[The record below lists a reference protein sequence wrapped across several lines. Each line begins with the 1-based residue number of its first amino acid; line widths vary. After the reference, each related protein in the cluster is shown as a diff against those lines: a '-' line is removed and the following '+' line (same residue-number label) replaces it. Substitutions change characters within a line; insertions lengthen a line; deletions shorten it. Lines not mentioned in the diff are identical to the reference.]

1 LSEPR
6 IFDPGVSG
14 SVAVL
19 PDPPDRWSY
28 SSLKAVE
35 TCPRRYVLSR
45 GEYPGLWDR
54 SGYPEVPSAAALFGD
69 VVHDSLEVIVRA
81 LANHGCTSAS
91 GPEAIAVL
99 KDLGGYSEVA
109 KTMLAK
115 RLTRLADNPRLA
127 GEGRERLQDQLE
139 HRIPEARE
147 EIQHYLHRLTLT
159 PRQASG
165 SGSGGGNPR
174 YARDVGSHPE
184 ATLEADDL
192 RLWGR
197 IDLLTVGPAQ
207 VDITDYKTGAEDE
220 SHLDQLRFYAVLWD
234 RDSVSNPDG
243 APAGKLTASYPS
255 REVTIDAPDAEHLQT
270 LVDTLTTRVA
280 NADDLVRSEEPS
292 AQLGD
297 HCGFCSV
304 RPLCSAYWST
314 STDTATLKRGTW
326 FDFEGTVVERN
337 GIKSWWLSDLSPKEN
352 ALLLRTTSAHHVF
365 EPGQRLRL
373 LGLRR
378 DEDPDSD
385 TVVAVL
391 TQTSEVFLVTG
402 DGDY

>member
-1 LSEPR
+1 M
-6 IFDPGVSG
+6 
-14 SVAVL
+14 
-19 PDPPDRWSY
+19 
-28 SSLKAVE
+28 
-35 TCPRRYVLSR
+35 LSR
-45 GEYPGLWDR
+45 AKYPELWDR

-115 RLTRLADNPRLA
+115 RLTRLDDNPRLA
-127 GEGRERLQDQLE
+127 GGSRERLQDQLE

-147 EIQHYLHRLTLT
+147 EIQLYLHRLTLT
-159 PRQASG
+159 PRSGFG
-165 SGSGGGNPR
+165 SGSGGGSPR
-174 YARDVGSHPE
+174 FARDVGSHPE
-184 ATLEADDL
+184 ATLQADDL

-197 IDLLTVGPAQ
+197 IDLLSVGPAQ
-207 VDITDYKTGAEDE
+207 VNITDYKTGAEEE

-234 RDSVSNPDG
+234 QDNVSNPG
-243 APAGKLTASYPS
+243 RAPAGKLTASYPS
-255 REVTIDAPDAEHLQT
+255 REVTIDAPDGAHLQT
-270 LVDTLTTRVA
+270 LVDALTTQVA
-280 NADDLVRSEEPS
+280 NADNLVRSEEPP
-292 AQLGD
+292 AQVGD

-304 RPLCSAYWST
+304 RPLCSAYWSA
-314 STDTATLKRGTW
+314 SPDPAALKPGTW

-337 GIKSWWLSDLSPKEN
+337 GIKSWWLKDLSPKKN

-365 EPGQRLRL
+365 DPGQRLRL

-378 DEDPDSD
+378 HDDPDGEA
-385 TVVAVL
+385 VVAVL
-391 TQTSEVFLVTG
+391 MQSSEVFVVTG